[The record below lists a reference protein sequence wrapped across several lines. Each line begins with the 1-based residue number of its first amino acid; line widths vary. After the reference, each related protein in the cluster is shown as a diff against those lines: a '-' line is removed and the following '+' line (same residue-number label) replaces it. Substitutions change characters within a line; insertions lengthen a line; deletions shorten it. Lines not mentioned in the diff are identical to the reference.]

1 MLFFFTFIYLFIKR
15 LRVDRAQRFQRMVDM
30 RKNLEKNWNK
40 ANGDKKL
47 RDLDEKGHRLAH
59 DGTLVHE
66 QCDKYKRCA
75 QCQKD
80 VKNCGESN
88 IWADTRYV
96 AGTRLMA

>member
-1 MLFFFTFIYLFIKR
+1 MLH
-15 LRVDRAQRFQRMVDM
+15 M
-30 RKNLEKNWNK
+30 RKNLEKNWQI
-40 ANGDKKL
+40 AHHQKKQ
-47 RDLDEKGHRLAH
+47 RDQDERGHRYAH

-88 IWADTRYV
+88 IWADTRYI

>member
-1 MLFFFTFIYLFIKR
+1 LEFEKLIRYFIR
-15 LRVDRAQRFQRMVDM
+15 LRVDRANRFKRMVEM
-30 RKNLEKNWNK
+30 RKNLELNWHK
-40 ANGDKKL
+40 ADFEKKL
-47 RDLDEKGHRLAH
+47 RDGEEKGHRLAH

-75 QCQKD
+75 QCKKD

>member
-1 MLFFFTFIYLFIKR
+1 
-15 LRVDRAQRFQRMVDM
+15 MVNM
-30 RKNLEKNWNK
+30 RKTLENNWDK
-40 ANGDKKL
+40 AHYEKKV
-47 RDLDEKGHRLAH
+47 RDMDERGHRLAH

-66 QCDKYKRCA
+66 QCDKYKRCG

>member
-1 MLFFFTFIYLFIKR
+1 
-15 LRVDRAQRFQRMVDM
+15 M
-30 RKNLEKNWNK
+30 RKNLENNWVK
-40 ANGDKKL
+40 ANQEKKQ
-47 RDLDEKGHRLAH
+47 RDNDEKGHRLAH
-59 DGTLVHE
+59 DGLLVHE

-88 IWADTRYV
+88 LWADTRYV